1 MARLVRTSEY
11 RESSPLSV
19 VDGRV
24 VRGFNDEYTDRCR
37 LKWKKDKRRARCVC
51 KKTRKG
57 RKEREREKWGKK
69 VESGGKDTTET
80 RSLKESGSDGAQTL
94 SLSISLSLS
103 FSS

>member
-1 MARLVRTSEY
+1 MKISKTARLVRTSEY

-24 VRGFNDEYTDRCR
+24 VRGLNDEYTDRCR

-57 RKEREREKWGKK
+57 RKERERERSEGEVGKK
-69 VESGGKDTTET
+69 SGKWRKGYDRDEKFE
-80 RSLKESGSDGAQTL
+80 REWQ
-94 SLSISLSLS
+94 
-103 FSS
+103 

>member
-1 MARLVRTSEY
+1 MCV
-11 RESSPLSV
+11 
-19 VDGRV
+19 
-24 VRGFNDEYTDRCR
+24 
-37 LKWKKDKRRARCVC
+37 KRR
-51 KKTRKG
+51 
-57 RKEREREKWGKK
+57 EREEKRERGKGVREKWGKK